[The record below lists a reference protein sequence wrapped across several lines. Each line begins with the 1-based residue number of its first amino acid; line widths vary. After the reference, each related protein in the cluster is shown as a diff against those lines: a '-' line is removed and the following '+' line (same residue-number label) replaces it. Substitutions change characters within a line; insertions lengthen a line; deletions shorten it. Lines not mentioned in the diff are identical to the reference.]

1 MGVVPQCRN
10 TFGTLRIMVWMDDES
25 CHPFHYE
32 YLFSVMYVM
41 LYMCLP
47 AKETDMQSGM
57 CIPSSKCS
65 GQSWFVRKKTRA
77 TAHSLSLCAHS
88 LPVGF
93 YRRRMTDD
101 ANVCSPHSHLF
112 VEKGFIIDVSMCVTC
127 DGRWEMG
134 EIRWMLDGV
143 QVRLDWI
150 SQYRYDQKLSHGEMI
165 AQSCVQHT
173 IYMSVL
179 LY

>member
-1 MGVVPQCRN
+1 M
-10 TFGTLRIMVWMDDES
+10 
-25 CHPFHYE
+25 
-32 YLFSVMYVM
+32 
-41 LYMCLP
+41 
-47 AKETDMQSGM
+47 
-57 CIPSSKCS
+57 PSSERD
-65 GQSWFVRKKTRA
+65 GYAVRYVYSEFRVAYGRKQKTRA

-165 AQSCVQHT
+165 AQST
-173 IYMSVL
+173 IINHRSSIMRSTYNI
-179 LY
+179 YIYICQCYFY